1 MNSNYQLL
9 DLFVLIGSSYNQ
21 DLDKLCHLGILDI
34 LKVYISQDRK
44 EITVN
49 SVRLL
54 CCIVQQYAS
63 PTKQFGRGEQFE
75 RSIHQTLMSPEI
87 IGPLF
92 ALATNEYS
100 SVWLLEAVFTCLS
113 QYTGDLEISS
123 SDCLKMLL
131 AANSYLNSTVHSL
144 LRFHAQNDRNL
155 IVAICK
161 TISVH
166 FCFSNRVIVSLSY
179 WIDVKYLISSCI
191 LPTVIFLLG
200 NPSLSVISAAL
211 HVVGCVVALDRNENE
226 NFDYTDVLSNLF
238 IHVQYVL
245 DCFVLRYLSR
255 MLQLDNSEIEKE
267 TCWIVSNIIAGTVE
281 QVIEM
286 S

>member
-1 MNSNYQLL
+1 
-9 DLFVLIGSSYNQ
+9 
-21 DLDKLCHLGILDI
+21 
-34 LKVYISQDRK
+34 
-44 EITVN
+44 
-49 SVRLL
+49 
-54 CCIVQQYAS
+54 
-63 PTKQFGRGEQFE
+63 
-75 RSIHQTLMSPEI
+75 MSPEI

-211 HVVGCVVALDRNENE
+211 HVVGCVVALDRNDNE

-238 IHVQYVL
+238 IHV
-245 DCFVLRYLSR
+245 
-255 MLQLDNSEIEKE
+255 
-267 TCWIVSNIIAGTVE
+267 
-281 QVIEM
+281 
-286 S
+286 